1 MKKLILFVCLLL
13 VILSL
18 GIYIMTLYNQS
29 VKDLTNN
36 DSTDYYKRKEFK
48 GLVIKK
54 FIDKYQH
61 NSRTIIIKENNDN
74 DTLIMDFVMG
84 NVYQYIKEGDS
95 LSKNKGSLD
104 LNLKRN
110 DLDTIIHMEIYNRE
124 EN

>member
-1 MKKLILFVCLLL
+1 
-13 VILSL
+13 
-18 GIYIMTLYNQS
+18 MTLYNQS